1 MSASDKISYAPI
13 HRFTQSADRQ
23 TYTHVHRSIGARLRL
38 LRAFARDLDVSV
50 EMSAPS
56 SITARATAAAGSSNS
71 SLPPLPPRRRR
82 RRRRRPSG
90 ASKFIPSIDGYLS
103 DSECGR
109 TGRTQRTVLVGT
121 ERLEQAAGTAEP
133 PRRHHQRGGGGGTGE
148 GVARRSSRIKFTA
161 IANSGIT
168 HRALRRDTLFVPFP
182 SSRIVRPSPLK
193 NSRRSSRVARA
204 EKPNVISPVALLF
217 SQTMLLLPDAL
228 DSYSSGPPRA
238 SRKYFSPAADYA
250 VGKNI
255 FTFKISP
262 AYSLHAWRAGGIT
275 FFAVTQ
281 IPSLTG
287 LNDTPLRVTDFI

>member
-1 MSASDKISYAPI
+1 VRAYRP
-13 HRFTQSADRQ
+13 
-23 TYTHVHRSIGARLRL
+23 YTTNRTRGN
-38 LRAFARDLDVSV
+38 RAFGTSGRNRGTTAPPPPAR
-50 EMSAPS
+50 
-56 SITARATAAAGSSNS
+56 GW
-71 SLPPLPPRRRR
+71 
-82 RRRRRPSG
+82 
-90 ASKFIPSIDGYLS
+90 
-103 DSECGR
+103 
-109 TGRTQRTVLVGT
+109 
-121 ERLEQAAGTAEP
+121 
-133 PRRHHQRGGGGGTGE
+133 GGTGE